1 MCFAAARVSGTL
13 GNGADRENSMK
24 DLLEKLS
31 SYNIFNYLLPGV
43 VFVAI
48 SSSLTGYSLIQDDI
62 VIGVFLYYFIGLV
75 ISRIGSIVVEP
86 VLKWLGFVHF
96 SEYRDYIQA
105 TEKDKLLEVL
115 SEANNMYRTFL
126 SLFLCLAIL
135 KAFEV
140 ITGYHPFLND
150 WLPAIIV
157 VGLLFLFAFSY
168 RKQTSYISRRVSS
181 AKEKD

>member
-1 MCFAAARVSGTL
+1 
-13 GNGADRENSMK
+13 MK

-86 VLKWLGFVHF
+86 VLKGVGFLHF
-96 SEYRDYIQA
+96 SEYKDYIQA
-105 TEKDKLLEVL
+105 TKEDKLLEIL

-126 SLFLCLAIL
+126 SLFLCLAML
-135 KAFEV
+135 KTFEV

-157 VGLLFLFAFSY
+157 VGLLFIFAFSY
-168 RKQTSYISRRVSS
+168 RKQTSYISKRVSS
-181 AKEKD
+181 AKDKG